1 MSTFWRMER
10 KLLECTLTQ
19 VWSRAAICPLCISL
33 YFNDVDEIAEGV
45 QGAVTGT
52 TGSAVRHMLYADD
65 LTLMASDPDAM
76 QTMLN
81 RLHWYA
87 QRKHLLIN
95 TAKSQLVH
103 FNYSGSNV
111 FVFNV
116 GRFLFAQKDNV
127 KYLGAIFHRCMSMI
141 KTSKQPRS
149 WSFYGICFSGLL
161 VCTWELSGG
170 KSVCVSVAWEGVC
183 APSRYVCWPGVGHW
197 VY

>member
-1 MSTFWRMER
+1 M
-10 KLLECTLTQ
+10 
-19 VWSRAAICPLCISL
+19 
-33 YFNDVDEIAEGV
+33 
-45 QGAVTGT
+45 
-52 TGSAVRHMLYADD
+52 YADD

-116 GRFLFAQKDNV
+116 GRLLFAQIDNV
-127 KYLGAIFHRCMSMI
+127 KYLGVIFH
-141 KTSKQPRS
+141 
-149 WSFYGICFSGLL
+149 
-161 VCTWELSGG
+161 
-170 KSVCVSVAWEGVC
+170 
-183 APSRYVCWPGVGHW
+183 
-197 VY
+197 